1 MRVVECDV
9 CGETLQA
16 ATDDE
21 LVRRLDAHLREEHDM
36 EDADAG
42 ELVAAE
48 AYDAMD
54 S

>member
-21 LVRRLDAHLREEHDM
+21 LIRRLDAHMRNEHDM
-36 EDADAG
+36 EDADAA
-42 ELVAAE
+42 ELVAGE

>member
-16 ATDDE
+16 ANDE
-21 LVRRLDAHLREEHDM
+21 ELTRRLDAHLREAHDVD
-36 EDADAG
+36 DADAG
-42 ELVAAE
+42 ELVAGE

>member
-1 MRVVECDV
+1 MRVIECNE

-21 LVRRLDAHLREEHDM
+21 LTTRLEDHLHEEHDID
-36 EDADAG
+36 DADAREIVSEG
-42 ELVAAE
+42 

>member
-21 LVRRLDAHLREEHDM
+21 LIRRLDAHLREVHEVD
-36 EDADAG
+36 DADAA
-42 ELVAAE
+42 ELVASE

>member
-1 MRVVECDV
+1 MRVIECDV

-16 ATDDE
+16 ATDAE
-21 LVRRLDAHLREEHDM
+21 LTTRLDAHLREEHDM
-36 EDADAG
+36 EDNDAE
-42 ELVAAE
+42 ELVAGE